1 MNMFS
6 KAKCKV
12 KWKGKIGKVINSE
25 FGVLQGGMLSP
36 EMFKM
41 FLADLY
47 KYLTTEVGVEL
58 SIAII
63 TYICMQMISF

>member
-12 KWKGKIGKVINSE
+12 KWKGKICNVINSE
-25 FGVLQGGMLSP
+25 FGVLQVGMLSP

-41 FLADLY
+41 
-47 KYLTTEVGVEL
+47 
-58 SIAII
+58 
-63 TYICMQMISF
+63 